1 VSDLRKSDGFVD
13 VEESIHQDVQDQIR
27 VLETQVEQLAGSTK
41 RVETMKVE
49 LESLRIE
56 KEKVREEAQGMS
68 SC

>member
-1 VSDLRKSDGFVD
+1 M
-13 VEESIHQDVQDQIR
+13 
-27 VLETQVEQLAGSTK
+27 EQLAGSTK